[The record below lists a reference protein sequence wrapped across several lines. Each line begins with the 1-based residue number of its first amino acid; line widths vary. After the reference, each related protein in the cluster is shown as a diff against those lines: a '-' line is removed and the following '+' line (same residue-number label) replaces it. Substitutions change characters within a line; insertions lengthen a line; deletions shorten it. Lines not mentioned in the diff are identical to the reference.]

1 MVQETLF
8 RASIEGIKK
17 MTMPRV
23 QVSEFKIKT
32 FLVVIVAGTGF
43 FIHIFIKKIK

>member
-17 MTMPRV
+17 LTMPRV
-23 QVSEFKIKT
+23 QVSDFSI
-32 FLVVIVAGTGF
+32 ICG
-43 FIHIFIKKIK
+43 